1 MTDASRAKRK
11 HVDLTEGHIGW
22 QMIAMA
28 VPMLAGTFSMT
39 AFNLADTWFV
49 SRLGEDALAAMAFT
63 FPIAM
68 VMGSV
73 AMAIGM
79 GTTVVVSQALGEGNH
94 EKASRIA
101 TDCMLLTFVVVEL
114 LGLSMFA
121 FMNPLFRMMNAT
133 EDLLPLIRGY
143 MLFFLPF
150 TGLAFLAMSAN
161 SILRAAGDAKW
172 PSFVMVFGA
181 VANCILDPI
190 LIFGW
195 MGIPALGIKGASI
208 ATTLTRILTLFL
220 SLYAMHRRY
229 QLIARPHLR
238 IRELAHSWRHV
249 LHIAAPSFVSNMLMP
264 ASMFILTGLVGTYGK
279 SAVAAFGAG
288 GRVEM
293 FAYLCPMAL
302 GISLVPLV
310 GQNYGAGRYDRVE
323 GCRQWSERL
332 ALGWGAVIAVVF
344 FLAAPLI
351 APLFSHGEPEVEHYL
366 TLYLR
371 IMPFGYGLREVLRY
385 ITIFLNAVSRPM
397 FSLALNALFLI
408 GFNVPFAVVGS
419 HLYGVPGIFGGI
431 MVGSNVAGLLALIFG
446 KYLISERALTNTAP
460 EPVAA

>member
-1 MTDASRAKRK
+1 
-11 HVDLTEGHIGW
+11 
-22 QMIAMA
+22 
-28 VPMLAGTFSMT
+28 
-39 AFNLADTWFV
+39 
-49 SRLGEDALAAMAFT
+49 
-63 FPIAM
+63 
-68 VMGSV
+68 
-73 AMAIGM
+73 
-79 GTTVVVSQALGEGNH
+79 
-94 EKASRIA
+94 
-101 TDCMLLTFVVVEL
+101 MLLTFVIVEL

-121 FMNPLFRMMNAT
+121 FMAPLFRLMNAS
-133 EDLLPLIRGY
+133 EELLPLIRSY

-195 MGIPALGIKGASI
+195 LGIPALGIQGASI

-220 SLYAMHRRY
+220 SLYVMHRRY
-229 QLIARPHLR
+229 GLIARPHLR
-238 IRELAHSWRHV
+238 IRELMESWKHV

-264 ASMFILTGLVGTYGK
+264 ASMFILTGLVGKHGEA
-279 SAVAAFGAG
+279 AVAAFGAG

-310 GQNYGAGRYDRVE
+310 GQNYGAGRFDRVE
-323 GCRQWSERL
+323 GCRRWSERL

-344 FLAAPLI
+344 FLAAPWI
-351 APLFSHGEPEVEHYL
+351 APRFSRGDPEVERYL

-385 ITIFLNAVSRPM
+385 ITIFLNAISRPM
-397 FSLALNALFLI
+397 FSLALNALFLA
-408 GFNVPFAVVGS
+408 GFNVPFAIVGA
-419 HLYGVPGIFGGI
+419 HFYGVAGIFGGV
-431 MVGSNVAGLLALIFG
+431 MVGSNLAGLLALVFG
-446 KYLISERALTNTAP
+446 KYLISERALGNGTP
-460 EPVAA
+460 VPVAA

>member
-1 MTDASRAKRK
+1 MPSSDTKKRD
-11 HVDLTEGHIGW
+11 HVDLTQGHIGR

-49 SRLGEDALAAMAFT
+49 SQLGKASLAAMTFT
-63 FPIAM
+63 FPVAM

-73 AMAIGM
+73 AMALGM
-79 GTTVVVSQALGEGNH
+79 GTTVVVSQALGEGNR
-94 EKASRIA
+94 EKARRIA
-101 TDCMLLTFVVVEL
+101 TDCMLLTFVLVEA
-114 LGLSMFA
+114 LGLLTFL
-121 FMNPLFRMMNAT
+121 FMTPVFRMMNAT
-133 EDLLPLIRGY
+133 DEVLPLIRGY
-143 MLFFLPF
+143 MLYFLPF

-190 LIFGW
+190 LIFGHF
-195 MGIPALGIKGASI
+195 GFPALGIQGASI

-220 SLYAMHRRY
+220 SLYVMHHRY
-229 QLIARPHLR
+229 GLLARPHLK
-238 IRELAHSWRHV
+238 IRELIGSWRHV

-264 ASMFILTGLVGTYGK
+264 ASMFVLTGLVGRHGEA
-279 SAVAAFGAG
+279 AVAAFGAG

-310 GQNYGAGRYDRVE
+310 GQNYGAGRFDRVE

-344 FLAAPLI
+344 FLAAPVI
-351 APLFSHGEPEVEHYL
+351 APRFSRGEPEVERYL

-385 ITIFLNAVSRPM
+385 ITIFLNAISRPLA
-397 FSLALNALFLI
+397 SLALNALFLA
-408 GFNVPFAVVGS
+408 GFNVPFALVGA
-419 HLYGVPGIFGGI
+419 HLFGVAGIFGGI
-431 MVGSNVAGLLALIFG
+431 MVGSNLAGLLALIFG
-446 KYLISERALTNTAP
+446 KYLISERALSGATPEAAP
-460 EPVAA
+460 A